1 MKQYKKDGQIKY
13 ANQIVIIKD
22 GMRTMNPTEEM
33 ILADGWEV
41 YEPVIPEPQPQEP
54 QLEPSSYAME
64 RAVMTMMMPQAK
76 TMFASLDDQEALKVK
91 ELADTWASKMGQQV
105 NVGDRL
111 WYDNKL
117 YKVRMQHTV
126 QEDWYPSVNTASMF
140 EEIVE
145 EHAGT
150 KEDPIPYNIE
160 LDPEFAGMTL
170 EMGKFY
176 TQGGVIYECIEG
188 TGIPVY
194 DDLDSGKLDRYVR
207 KTE

>member
-22 GMRTMNPTEEM
+22 GMQTTNPTEEM

-111 WYDNKL
+111 WFDNKL
-117 YKVRMQHTV
+117 YKVRMQLTV
-126 QEDWYPSVNTASMF
+126 QEDWKPSASTSSMF

-145 EHAGT
+145 QHEGT
-150 KEDPIPYNIE
+150 KEDPIPYNVE
-160 LDPEFAGMTL
+160 LNPEFAGMTL

-176 TQGGVIYECIEG
+176 IQKSVIYECIEG

>member
-1 MKQYKKDGQIKY
+1 MKQYIKDDVIKN
-13 ANQIVIIKD
+13 ANRITVIIN
-22 GMRTMNPTEEM
+22 GMRIINPTEEQ
-33 ILADGWEV
+33 ILKDGWEV
-41 YEPVIPEPQPQEP
+41 YVAPEPEPEQP
-54 QLEPSSYAME
+54 QLEPSSYAIE
-64 RAVMTMMMPQAK
+64 RSVTLMMMPQAK
-76 TMFASLDDQEALKVK
+76 AAFKELDDQEALKVK
-91 ELADTWASKMGQQV
+91 ELADTWASKMGEQV

-126 QEDWYPSVNTASMF
+126 QEDWFPSSATSSMF

-150 KEDPIPYNIE
+150 KEDPIPYNVE
-160 LDPEFAGMTL
+160 LNPEFAGMTL

-176 TQGGVIYECIEG
+176 IQKDVIYECIEG

-194 DDLDSGKLDRYVR
+194 DDLDSGKLDRYV
-207 KTE
+207 KKAE